1 MIYSVN
7 CCIIYPVRQK
17 LENSLSQVMEIRH
30 LYLLVHQNH
39 VTKHYVHR
47 ACFADNNHYVIGS
60 EKSCHLLIKDMS
72 VSSTH
77 AIIIKKDEQYYLA
90 DLDSVEGTKIGGIKL
105 EPRQG
110 YLLSDGRLIQIGQVI
125 IEVEIQ
131 SEIKAKKFVSEP
143 PTVTATFK
151 PIQTPNHIYRETRQ
165 RAGLRLDAID
175 LRKNSHPILASTT
188 LLNEISLSFLPNE
201 FIVIA
206 GVSGGGKSTLMDA
219 LNGQRPAR
227 GKVLVD
233 GVDLYKNY
241 HAFKNLI
248 GYVPQDDIVHLDL
261 TVWEAFIFA
270 AQLRI
275 PFFSKSEQEQ
285 FVEGMLQHL
294 HLWERKNIPIKQLSG
309 GQRKRVSIG
318 VELIST
324 PSLFFLDEATSGL
337 DPGTELQIM
346 SMLRSLSNAGSTV
359 VLITHATKNVAIAD
373 QVVFL
378 AKGGRLAYVGPPK
391 LALDYFQVQ
400 DFDAIYHKVEH
411 QLSPQ
416 QWEER
421 FKSSGYYKKFISE
434 RLLSLPQQN
443 QAPAP
448 VKRNLRQQLVVL
460 CQRNLSILLKNK
472 LSLALMLLGAP
483 ILGSLNFVL
492 WKPDLFSTKTGN
504 AGQAISTLFVVVV
517 MAIMSGSLATM
528 PEIAK
533 ERPIYRRERSV
544 GLGLAPYLISKLV
557 VAFVLAM
564 YQSAVL
570 LYLMLAAVEIPGAD
584 TNTGAMYFTLFLASF
599 GSMVLGLIVSAI
611 APNPSVAPLMILIV
625 LVFQIVFG
633 GGIQPTENLN
643 TNPNAKAVSEL
654 MLSKYSFENLV
665 SLSRMG
671 ADVTDDFCWQK
682 GESRRKKLP
691 ALLIAQCNC
700 YNKNVFTKC
709 DFPGLGKVKR
719 TSSLNNDLLKANLLI
734 QSILDGY
741 ESVLYQDVSR
751 NNWNLIYLIGGMI
764 WILFMIMLLKG

>member
-1 MIYSVN
+1 
-7 CCIIYPVRQK
+7 
-17 LENSLSQVMEIRH
+17 MEIRRDS
-30 LYLLVHQNH
+30 N
-39 VTKHYVHR
+39 R
-47 ACFADNNHYVIGS
+47 A
-60 EKSCHLLIKDMS
+60 
-72 VSSTH
+72 
-77 AIIIKKDEQYYLA
+77 
-90 DLDSVEGTKIGGIKL
+90 
-105 EPRQG
+105 
-110 YLLSDGRLIQIGQVI
+110 
-125 IEVEIQ
+125 
-131 SEIKAKKFVSEP
+131 
-143 PTVTATFK
+143 
-151 PIQTPNHIYRETRQ
+151 

-219 LNGQRPAR
+219 LNGQRPAK
-227 GKVLVD
+227 GKVFVN

-241 HAFKNLI
+241 DSFKNLI

-261 TVWEAFIFA
+261 TVWEALIFA
-270 AQLRI
+270 AQLRV
-275 PFFSKSEQEQ
+275 PFLSISKQQ
-285 FVEGMLQHL
+285 QWVEIILQQL
-294 HLWERKNIPIKQLSG
+294 HLLERKNVPIKQLSG

-318 VELIST
+318 VELLSN

-346 SMLRSLSNAGSTV
+346 SLLRSLADVSSTV

-373 QVVFL
+373 QVIFL

-391 LALDYFQVQ
+391 LALNYFGVQ

-411 QLSPQ
+411 QLSAQ

-434 RLLSLPQQN
+434 RLQSLPQQN
-443 QAPAP
+443 QAPTP
-448 VKRNLRQQLVVL
+448 VKPNLREQLVVL

-483 ILGSLNFVL
+483 ILGSLNFLL
-492 WKPDLFSTKTGN
+492 WKPDLFSSKTGN
-504 AGQAISTLFVVVV
+504 AGQAISMLFVVVV
-517 MAIMSGSLATM
+517 MAIMSGSLAMM

-533 ERPIYRRERSV
+533 ERPIYKRERSV
-544 GLGLAPYLISKLV
+544 GLGLAPYLMSKLV
-557 VAFVLAM
+557 LAFVLAL
-564 YQSAVL
+564 YQSLVL
-570 LYLMLAAVEIPGAD
+570 LYLMLSAVDVTGAD

-599 GSMVLGLIVSAI
+599 GSMLLGLIVSAL

-643 TNPNAKAVSEL
+643 GNPNAKALSQL
-654 MLSKYSFENLV
+654 ILSKYSFENLV
-665 SLSRMG
+665 LLSKMG
-671 ADVTDDFCWQK
+671 ADVADDFCWQK
-682 GESRRKKLP
+682 SETQRKKLP

-709 DFPGLGKVKR
+709 KFPGLGKIKR

-741 ESVLYQDVSR
+741 ERVFYTDVSQ

-764 WILFMIMLLKG
+764 SILFITLFLKG

>member
-1 MIYSVN
+1 M
-7 CCIIYPVRQK
+7 
-17 LENSLSQVMEIRH
+17 
-30 LYLLVHQNH
+30 
-39 VTKHYVHR
+39 
-47 ACFADNNHYVIGS
+47 
-60 EKSCHLLIKDMS
+60 
-72 VSSTH
+72 
-77 AIIIKKDEQYYLA
+77 
-90 DLDSVEGTKIGGIKL
+90 
-105 EPRQG
+105 
-110 YLLSDGRLIQIGQVI
+110 
-125 IEVEIQ
+125 
-131 SEIKAKKFVSEP
+131 
-143 PTVTATFK
+143 
-151 PIQTPNHIYRETRQ
+151 PIQAKTHTYRE

-175 LRKNSHPILASTT
+175 LRKYSHPILGSTT

-206 GVSGGGKSTLMDA
+206 GVSGGGKSTLIDA
-219 LNGQRPAR
+219 LNGQRKAR

-241 HAFKNLI
+241 DAFKNLI

-261 TVWEAFIFA
+261 TVWEAFMFA
-270 AQLRI
+270 AQLRV
-275 PFFSKSEQEQ
+275 PFLSISEQQ
-285 FVEGMLQHL
+285 QWVEAILQRL
-294 HLWERKNIPIKQLSG
+294 HLVERKNVPVKQLSG

-318 VELIST
+318 VELISS

-346 SMLRSLSNAGSTV
+346 SLLRSFCDQVSTV

-391 LALDYFQVQ
+391 LALDYFGVQ

-421 FKSSGYYKKFISE
+421 FKSSGYYKKFVSE
-434 RLLSLPQQN
+434 RLLSLPQHN
-443 QAPAP
+443 QAPTPDKA
-448 VKRNLRQQLVVL
+448 NLREQLVVL
-460 CQRNLSILLKNK
+460 CQRNLLILLKNK

-492 WKPDLFSTKTGN
+492 WKADLFSTETGN
-504 AGQAISTLFVVVV
+504 AGQAISMLFVVVV
-517 MAIMSGSLATM
+517 MAIMSGSLAMM

-533 ERPIYRRERSV
+533 ERPIYKRERSV
-544 GLGLAPYLISKLV
+544 GLGLAPYLLSKLLLGL
-557 VAFVLAM
+557 VLAL

-584 TNTGAMYFTLFLASF
+584 THTGAMYFTLFLASF
-599 GSMVLGLIVSAI
+599 GSMVLGLIVSAV
-611 APNPSVAPLMILIV
+611 APNQSVSPLIILV
-625 LVFQIVFG
+625 LLVFQIVFG

-643 TNPNAKAVSEL
+643 SNPDAKAFSQL

-665 SLSRMG
+665 FLSKMG
-671 ADVTDDFCWQK
+671 ADVADDFCWHKSENQ
-682 GESRRKKLP
+682 RKKLP
-691 ALLIAQCNC
+691 APLIAQCNC

-709 DFPGLGKVKR
+709 NFPGLGKIKR

-741 ESVLYQDVSR
+741 ERLIYTDVSR
-751 NNWNLIYLIGGMI
+751 NNWSLIYLIVGMI
-764 WILFMIMLLKG
+764 WILFIILRFRG